1 MLFWVLWA
9 CLAMSTKKLNQLV
22 EIFDVYLNAKN
33 QLDPSLFLRN
43 YTLKNP
49 TIWLAIESSRLRQFD
64 YFLPFFFLN
73 GHKNVTILRLKKKYQ
88 EIDQTLK
95 LKKNELCGV
104 IFWLIAK
111 LDIYSCNFTSS
122 FFYIFEMWKYHSK
135 RQNCG

>member
-1 MLFWVLWA
+1 MSFWVLWA
-9 CLAMSTKKLNQLV
+9 CLAMSTKKTESTCRNLWCLSTC
-22 EIFDVYLNAKN
+22 KKSTW
-33 QLDPSLFLRN
+33 SLSFLEELHFEESYNLIGDRIQQV
-43 YTLKNP
+43 K
-49 TIWLAIESSRLRQFD
+49 TIWQF
-64 YFLPFFFLN
+64 FNIFFLN